1 MSDVDEAIEKLGRKI
16 ENAIRY
22 KISRRSPFKVSLC
35 VYHKFDNTE
44 KTRSEELK
52 ETDLLKIRSKNQLLL
67 RGDNVPRFVRDLVEG
82 YKISKE
88 KGLQKYNGRS
98 QINLEDIGSIRIDF
112 HEVNPAGTRNFK
124 IIRKYVMILK

>member
-1 MSDVDEAIEKLGRKI
+1 MSRSNILRNRVLGKNQELPFLQQIRENNDVKFTKRRRENIDTLTFDGYIYKPTSSVSDIDEAIEKLGRKI

-52 ETDLLKIRSKNQLLL
+52 ETDLLK
-67 RGDNVPRFVRDLVEG
+67 
-82 YKISKE
+82 
-88 KGLQKYNGRS
+88 
-98 QINLEDIGSIRIDF
+98 
-112 HEVNPAGTRNFK
+112 
-124 IIRKYVMILK
+124 